1 MRIKYLFVFFT
12 PLLLKILTEE
22 EVALEVQRER
32 ERERAELKPI
42 TDFFKQEKSIF
53 EKKKMLKARFS

>member
-22 EVALEVQRER
+22 EVALEVQRK
-32 ERERAELKPI
+32 RERAELKPI